1 MALVEEVFDPLAWP
15 EREMMLLAKG
25 AHGVDGLTP
34 AFLFFRAQNRLT
46 GDGFESTF
54 HNFFGRAADA
64 AGERGFEK
72 FLAVGRKIDL
82 HEKEDTTLLPSD
94 NRHYRTEFSEKLNQQ
109 AEHLF
114 QPYIQLP
121 TSREIVF
128 GTGIALRRWRR
139 KRESGTFRASSSKGK
154 PPT

>member
-82 HEKEDTTLLPSD
+82 HEKDDTTLLPSD
-94 NRHYRTEFSEKLNQQ
+94 NRHYRT
-109 AEHLF
+109 
-114 QPYIQLP
+114 
-121 TSREIVF
+121 T
-128 GTGIALRRWRR
+128 IALRIRRFLLGLNLAKAEFSAEQDRSLAWRR
-139 KRESGTFRASSSKGK
+139 SAPCSESPECAARDRRRNGQRVR
-154 PPT
+154 P